1 MSGTGTQRTRAKQ
14 PKGKPDG
21 PAQARERVRGQA
33 RGAAQSTT
41 QITQRQN
48 AARASQY
55 RGFPRSARVFH
66 RCCCGSRQA
75 RLLPPAASHGWG
87 QPGRRFAGMRAS
99 LVCAVLSGTHLAS
112 TLGFPLGICAACCA
126 STRTARCAS
135 PPASR
140 SRPEAEACNLLPL
153 RMLCAELPLTWM
165 PLPSRIALLL
175 PIAPSRCTCGV
186 PSRLVPKVELRMP
199 EPGGRQPVASL
210 KDALLLL
217 PASAVRPSA
226 LVLEGASPEPGPISA
241 AFCAT
246 RVQPAPA
253 VPASSEA
260 ASPSRTSWGR
270 SAGRLSLFEAR
281 GGLAGLADTQKGES
295 RAPPSCAVPG

>member
-1 MSGTGTQRTRAKQ
+1 MLLRLAPGAPAPPSGIAWLGSAR
-14 PKGKPDG
+14 
-21 PAQARERVRGQA
+21 PALRRHARF
-33 RGAAQSTT
+33 
-41 QITQRQN
+41 
-48 AARASQY
+48 ARAPFS
-55 RGFPRSARVFH
+55 PALPSRS
-66 RCCCGSRQA
+66 
-75 RLLPPAASHGWG
+75 RLA
-87 QPGRRFAGMRAS
+87 
-99 LVCAVLSGTHLAS
+99 
-112 TLGFPLGICAACCA
+112 LGICAACCA

-295 RAPPSCAVPG
+295 RAPPSCAVPGSACGGSARGGREPELSASPCGAGEG